1 MTVLTKHHG
10 LGNDFLVAVE
20 PARALAPTD
29 ALQWCDRRRG
39 IGADGLIAAEA
50 RSSDR
55 TLWSMTL
62 WNADGSRAE
71 ISGNG
76 IRCLAQAIV
85 RHEGIDQTHVLRVR
99 TDGGMRTV
107 EIEPDRRSRV
117 HRATVAM
124 GVATDGPPVFDK
136 WELFGIQPLR
146 QRSVDIGNPHLVVML
161 DAPELVDLAAI
172 GPEIEADYEAG
183 VNVHLIRVDDPS
195 TITLFVWERGVGVT
209 EACGSGAS
217 AAAWAAHQWGLTGDA
232 VTVHQP
238 GGSAEVRVTPEDIF
252 LTGPTTYVATIDV
265 PD

>member
-29 ALQWCDRRRG
+29 ALGWCDRRRG
-39 IGADGLIAAEA
+39 IGADGLIAAEPL
-50 RSSDR
+50 SSDK
-55 TLWSMTL
+55 TVWSMTL

-85 RHEGIDQTHVLRVR
+85 RFEEIDQRHVLRIR
-99 TDGGMRTV
+99 TDAGMRTV
-107 EIEPDRRSRV
+107 EIAPDRRAGV
-117 HRATVAM
+117 HQATVAM
-124 GVATDGPPVFDK
+124 GAATEGPPVFGK
-136 WELFGIQPLR
+136 WELFGLQPR
-146 QRSVDIGNPHLVVML
+146 HQRGIDIGNPHLVVEL
-161 DAPELVDLAAI
+161 DAPELVDLSAI
-172 GPEIEADYEAG
+172 GPEIEANYEYG
-183 VNVHLIRVDDPS
+183 INVHLIRVDDPS
-195 TITLFVWERGVGVT
+195 TITLFVWERGVGIT

-217 AAAWAAHQWGLTGDA
+217 AAAWAAHAWGLTSDT

-238 GGSAEVRVTPEDIF
+238 GGRVQVQVTPDDIF